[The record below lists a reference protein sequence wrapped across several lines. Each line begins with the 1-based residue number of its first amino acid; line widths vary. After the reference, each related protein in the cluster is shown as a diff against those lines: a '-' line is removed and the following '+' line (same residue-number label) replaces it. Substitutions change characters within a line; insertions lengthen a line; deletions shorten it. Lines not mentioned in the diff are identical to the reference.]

1 MVCLTI
7 WTLLWPALPMA
18 ASFWTILSAGIRWD
32 KDNYNL
38 LSNFPIYIIQKNTL
52 LKWRK
57 LPFSLTA
64 ESFILLKKTICHF
77 KKNRPEKHADL
88 TRVPLSQVEAAL
100 DGLLAQ
106 VTSLQG
112 SEAWQRASHL
122 LPRLLGAYR
131 DKTMFMQ
138 VYNWRY
144 IPVLLN
150 HSGILYNRTCLQC
163 GL

>member
-52 LKWRK
+52 LMTETSF
-57 LPFSLTA
+57 FSDSWKFHSVKKDDL
-64 ESFILLKKTICHF
+64 SFL
-77 KKNRPEKHADL
+77 KNRPEKHADL
-88 TRVPLSQVEAAL
+88 THVPLSQVEAAL